1 MSSILILLFLLQS
14 FDSKPSVVD
23 LQQQLVAS
31 HQSVEASGSHL
42 PAHPQSGHLP
52 IHQHQQQQ
60 QMSMREPKPY
70 KCPHCIKS
78 FANNSYLSQ
87 HMRIHLGLRPFG
99 PCQYCG
105 KKFTQLSHL
114 QQHIRTHTG
123 EKPYKCKYANCDK
136 AFSQLSNLQSHSR
149 CHQSDKPYK
158 CNSCYKCFTDEAA
171 LLEHIPKHRESKHLK
186 IHICIYCGKSYTQ
199 SLYLDKHMTKHA
211 DSKTY
216 YNGEFTPDSFESL
229 NQLGNLNQSLNQS
242 LNQHLQH
249 SEEFALRQFQM
260 AAAAAQ
266 QQANATTTTAYAAS
280 TGVNYPA
287 ATATAATTMAANV
300 VNQIGI
306 NNTALSHLNFF
317 QRSFQRNFSDNVNN
331 IGNHTTLRNNNND
344 RTTAGFNMITP
355 LENIKHF
362 NQNSA
367 AAAATANFQNTQ
379 KYCLIKPCD
388 TTETT
393 VKEKNMEPVF
403 EICCFLQYVIC
414 KSTITST
421 AT

>member
-1 MSSILILLFLLQS
+1 MYSVNRLKSPLS
-14 FDSKPSVVD
+14 DEMTNFDTKPSVAD
-23 LQQQLVAS
+23 LQQHLSNHFIGQVPPPASTSLGHHQRAQTGTAHLQSHHHAPSHHSTGLGQLP
-31 HQSVEASGSHL
+31 QQHL
-42 PAHPQSGHLP
+42 GHLN
-52 IHQHQQQQ
+52 QQQP
-60 QMSMREPKPY
+60 MNMREPKPY

-186 IHICIYCGKSYTQ
+186 VHICVYCGKSYTQ

-211 DSKTY
+211 DRGVRTGSTDLSFPKVY
-216 YNGEFTPDSFESL
+216 YNGEFTPDSFEGL
-229 NQLGNLNQSLNQS
+229 NQLGNLNQSLNQQ
-242 LNQHLQH
+242 LHN
-249 SEEFALRQFQM
+249 EEFALRQFQM

-266 QQANATTTTAYAAS
+266 QNAQQNAVIATTAAYAAS
-280 TGVNYPA
+280 GYPSATATVN
-287 ATATAATTMAANV
+287 ATATANAVANNV
-300 VNQIGI
+300 ASQIGI
-306 NNTALSHLNFF
+306 GNTALSQLNFF
-317 QRSFQRNFSDNVNN
+317 QRSFQRNFD
-331 IGNHTTLRNNNND
+331 
-344 RTTAGFNMITP
+344 
-355 LENIKHF
+355 
-362 NQNSA
+362 
-367 AAAATANFQNTQ
+367 
-379 KYCLIKPCD
+379 
-388 TTETT
+388 
-393 VKEKNMEPVF
+393 
-403 EICCFLQYVIC
+403 
-414 KSTITST
+414 ST
-421 AT
+421 